1 MTNLITI
8 ISFFLQWA
16 ASQYIA
22 PTTEQAFEMA
32 HSIIPEG
39 GKPGNICGPLAIKI
53 LQDAHILSK
62 DIDPKSFWFLVPWD
76 EWTNEHIIEEV
87 FKPSRFTHIR
97 EKVSIAHVNNYP
109 FRLGDF
115 VFLYSGEQG
124 TFSHM
129 FVVTYI
135 DKNGNPY
142 TVTNYQDEDGWHIDE
157 IMIYDLFE
165 LFIDPANNMT
175 FGNTGYGGFSIWRE
189 INYCS
194 ED

>member
-1 MTNLITI
+1 MTNFITL
-8 ISFFLQWA
+8 ISFLLQWA

-22 PTTEQAFEMA
+22 PTTERAFEMA

-53 LQDAHILSK
+53 LQDANILSK
-62 DIDPKSFWFLVPWD
+62 DVNPKDFWFLVPWD
-76 EWTNEHIIEEV
+76 EWTNENIIEEV

-97 EKVSIAHVNNYP
+97 DKTPISDWPSKIVFLP
-109 FRLGDF
+109 GDF
-115 VFLYSGEQG
+115 VFIYSGASG

-135 DKNGNPY
+135 DEEGPH
-142 TVTNYQDEDGWHIDE
+142 TVTNYQDENGWHIDD
-157 IMIYDLFE
+157 IIVWDLFY
-165 LFIDPANNMT
+165 LFTDRTNNAT
-175 FGNTGYGGFSIWRE
+175 FGNTGYGGISIWRE